1 MSYNIENYFNLLT
14 AIINQDNKDDS
25 QSQRKTLVC
34 LYDTKNY
41 DVLYGVFCNMSEMSR
56 FFGRDEAYGRGAL
69 CRGNL
74 FKARYRI
81 EIIGII
87 EDL

>member
-1 MSYNIENYFNLLT
+1 MLYNIENYFRLLI

-25 QSQRKTLVC
+25 KSQRKTLVC

-56 FFGRDEAYGRGAL
+56 FFGRNEAYGRRAL

-74 FKARYRI
+74 FKSRYRI
-81 EIIGII
+81 EIVRIS

>member
-14 AIINQDNKDDS
+14 AIINQDDKDDS
-25 QSQRKTLVC
+25 KSQRKTLVC
-34 LYDTKNY
+34 LYDTKNC

-56 FFGRDEAYGRGAL
+56 FFGKNEAYFREAL

-74 FKARYRI
+74 FKSRYRI
-81 EIIGII
+81 EIVKIS

>member
-1 MSYNIENYFNLLT
+1 MLYNIENYFRLLT
-14 AIINQDNKDDS
+14 AIINQDDKDDS
-25 QSQRKTLVC
+25 RSQRKTLVC

-56 FFGRDEAYGRGAL
+56 FFGRNEAYGREAL

-74 FKARYRI
+74 FKSRYRI
-81 EIIGII
+81 EIVRIS